1 MSGAEQSS
9 SRGPVLGAGAVI
21 LAALCCFAGP
31 AILGA
36 AAGATIGSTLGIVA
50 AIVCAT
56 VVAVAV
62 ALILRRR
69 QGKAGAG
76 C

>member
-9 SRGPVLGAGAVI
+9 GRGPVLGAGAVI

-36 AAGATIGSTLGIVA
+36 VAGAAIGSTLGIA
-50 AIVCAT
+50 AVILCAAL
-56 VVAVAV
+56 VAVAV
-62 ALILRRR
+62 ALFLRSR
-69 QGKAGAG
+69 QDKGAPG

>member
-1 MSGAEQSS
+1 MSSGEQSS
-9 SRGPVLGAGAVI
+9 GRAPVLGVGAAV

-36 AAGATIGSTLGIVA
+36 VAGATIGSTLGIAA
-50 AIVCAT
+50 AIVCAAL
-56 VVAVAV
+56 VAVAV

-69 QGKAGAG
+69 QDKGAPG

>member
-1 MSGAEQSS
+1 MSTDQPPG
-9 SRGPVLGAGAVI
+9 RGPLLGAAGVV

-36 AAGATIGSTLGIVA
+36 VAGAAIGSTLGLVA
-50 AIVCAT
+50 AILCAS

-62 ALILRRR
+62 ALFLRRR
-69 QGKAGAG
+69 QQDKGAAG

>member
-9 SRGPVLGAGAVI
+9 GRGPVLGAGAVI

-36 AAGATIGSTLGIVA
+36 VAGAAIGSTLGVLVA
-50 AIVCAT
+50 VVCAAL
-56 VVAVAV
+56 VAVAV
-62 ALILRRR
+62 ALLLRGR
-69 QGKAGAG
+69 QGKGTG

>member
-1 MSGAEQSS
+1 MSGEKAPG
-9 SRGPVLGAGAVI
+9 RGPILGAGAVV

-36 AAGATIGSTLGIVA
+36 VAGAAIGSTLGVVA
-50 AIVCAT
+50 AIVCAAL
-56 VVAVAV
+56 VAVAV
-62 ALILRRR
+62 ALFLRSR
-69 QGKAGAG
+69 QGKGAPG

>member
-1 MSGAEQSS
+1 MSGEQSS
-9 SRGPVLGAGAVI
+9 GRSPILGAGAVV

-36 AAGATIGSTLGIVA
+36 VAGAAIGSTLGIVA
-50 AIVCAT
+50 AIVCAAL
-56 VVAVAV
+56 VAVAV
-62 ALILRRR
+62 ALFLRSR
-69 QGKAGAG
+69 QGKGAPG

>member
-1 MSGAEQSS
+1 VSGQSEA
-9 SRGPVLGAGAVI
+9 SRGPLLGAGAAV

-36 AAGATIGSTLGIVA
+36 LAGATIGATLGIA
-50 AIVCAT
+50 AAGLCAAL
-56 VVAVAV
+56 VAVAV
-62 ALILRRR
+62 ALYLRSR
-69 QGKAGAG
+69 QGKRSAG

>member
-1 MSGAEQSS
+1 VSRVEQSS
-9 SRGPVLGAGAVI
+9 GRGPVLGAGAVV

-36 AAGATIGSTLGIVA
+36 VAGATIGSTLGIVA
-50 AIVCAT
+50 AAICAAL
-56 VVAVAV
+56 VALAV

-69 QGKAGAG
+69 QGTGSAG

>member
-1 MSGAEQSS
+1 MSGEEASG
-9 SRGPVLGAGAVI
+9 RGPIIGAGAVI

-36 AAGATIGSTLGIVA
+36 VAGAAVGSTLGVVA
-50 AIVCAT
+50 AIVCAAL
-56 VVAVAV
+56 VAVAV
-62 ALILRRR
+62 ALFLRSR
-69 QGKAGAG
+69 QGKGAPG

>member
-1 MSGAEQSS
+1 MSGEQTSG
-9 SRGPVLGAGAVI
+9 RGRLLGAGAVI

-36 AAGATIGSTLGIVA
+36 VAGAAIGSTLGVVA
-50 AIVCAT
+50 TIVCAALG
-56 VVAVAV
+56 AVAV
-62 ALILRRR
+62 ALFLRSR
-69 QGKAGAG
+69 QGKGAPG

>member
-1 MSGAEQSS
+1 MSGTEQSS
-9 SRGPVLGAGAVI
+9 GRGPILGAGAVI

-36 AAGATIGSTLGIVA
+36 VAGAAIGSTLGVVA
-50 AIVCAT
+50 AIVCAAL
-56 VVAVAV
+56 VAVAV
-62 ALILRRR
+62 ALFLRSR
-69 QGKAGAG
+69 QGKGAPG

>member
-1 MSGAEQSS
+1 MSGAEEASG
-9 SRGPVLGAGAVI
+9 RGPILGAGAVV

-36 AAGATIGSTLGIVA
+36 VAGATIGGTLGLVA
-50 AIVCAT
+50 AIVCAV

-69 QGKAGAG
+69 PGRGAAG

>member
-1 MSGAEQSS
+1 MSRQSETGRS
-9 SRGPVLGAGAVI
+9 PLLGAGAAV

-36 AAGATIGSTLGIVA
+36 LAGATIGATLGIAAAVLCAALVA
-50 AIVCAT
+50 L
-56 VVAVAV
+56 AV
-62 ALILRRR
+62 ALYLRGR
-69 QGKAGAG
+69 QGKRSAG